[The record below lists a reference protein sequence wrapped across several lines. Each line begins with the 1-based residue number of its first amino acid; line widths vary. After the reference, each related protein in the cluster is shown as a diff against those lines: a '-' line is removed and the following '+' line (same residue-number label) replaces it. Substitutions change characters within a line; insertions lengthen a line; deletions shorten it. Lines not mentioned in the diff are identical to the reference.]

1 MLAVKARPLLL
12 WFVSI
17 DNNHC
22 MYHCVLL
29 PPKRQQHRSNILF
42 RATGVVWTNWHTT
55 VTILMLVFAVSGC
68 NRSNPY
74 LTASPSGFLLPN
86 SVPNM
91 ASPQLPAQL
100 AELERR
106 AKLLDDNNR
115 QLTTQLAQSQQQMQ
129 LFKERSDLMQRQLQD
144 VNNQLQQSRVASAQS
159 SQQFR
164 GLADRV
170 QAEQSLLERRGGAK
184 LTANTSSK
192 IGSEPL
198 RDLGYPVE
206 SEGSV
211 VRLRVPADQ
220 LFQPGTS
227 QLTPSASG
235 ILDRISEAFKRSYSR
250 QRIAI
255 EGHTDNAP
263 LYGGTFSTNHQL
275 AAAQSNT
282 VLEHFTRRNQ
292 LPTSQLFTLAHGDN
306 YPIADNQSPANRANN
321 RRIEF
326 VIYPETF

>member
-1 MLAVKARPLLL
+1 MKTIA
-12 WFVSI
+12 I
-17 DNNHC
+17 
-22 MYHCVLL
+22 VLGL
-29 PPKRQQHRSNILF
+29 
-42 RATGVVWTNWHTT
+42 VW
-55 VTILMLVFAVSGC
+55 MVSGC

-74 LTASPSGFLLPN
+74 LTASPSGFL
-86 SVPNM
+86 VPNVVPNI
-91 ASPQLPAQL
+91 ASPQVPAQL

-106 AKLLDDNNR
+106 SKLLDDNNR

-170 QAEQSLLERRGGAK
+170 QVEQSLQERRGGAK

-198 RDLGYPVE
+198 RDLGYAVE
-206 SEGSV
+206 NDRGV

-235 ILDRISEAFKRSYSR
+235 ILDRI
-250 QRIAI
+250 
-255 EGHTDNAP
+255 
-263 LYGGTFSTNHQL
+263 
-275 AAAQSNT
+275 
-282 VLEHFTRRNQ
+282 
-292 LPTSQLFTLAHGDN
+292 
-306 YPIADNQSPANRANN
+306 
-321 RRIEF
+321 
-326 VIYPETF
+326 

>member
-1 MLAVKARPLLL
+1 MKAAAIAI
-12 WFVSI
+12 V
-17 DNNHC
+17 
-22 MYHCVLL
+22 
-29 PPKRQQHRSNILF
+29 
-42 RATGVVWTNWHTT
+42 
-55 VTILMLVFAVSGC
+55 LVFAVSGC

-74 LTASPSGFLLPN
+74 LTASPSGFLVPN
-86 SVPNM
+86 VAPNM
-91 ASPQLPAQL
+91 ASPQVPAQL

-159 SQQFR
+159 SQQLR

-170 QAEQSLLERRGGAK
+170 QVEQSLQERRGGAK

-192 IGSEPL
+192 VGSEPL
-198 RDLGYPVE
+198 RDLGYAVE
-206 SEGSV
+206 SDRGV

-235 ILDRISEAFKRSYSR
+235 ILDRISDSFKRNYAK

-255 EGHTDNAP
+255 EAHTDNAP
-263 LYGGTFSTNHQL
+263 LYGGSFSTNHQL
-275 AAAQSNT
+275 AAAQSNA
-282 VLEHFTRRNQ
+282 VLDHFTRRNQ
-292 LPTSQLFTLAHGDN
+292 MPISQLFTLNHGDN
-306 YPIADNQSPANRANN
+306 YPIADNQSPANRASN

-326 VIYPETF
+326 VIYAETF

>member
-1 MLAVKARPLLL
+1 MSSYVSFHSPLYPLRSSTTFQSSGVARTNSKTLLL
-12 WFVSI
+12 MIF
-17 DNNHC
+17 
-22 MYHCVLL
+22 LL
-29 PPKRQQHRSNILF
+29 LLF
-42 RATGVVWTNWHTT
+42 T
-55 VTILMLVFAVSGC
+55 FFGC

-74 LTASPSGFLLPN
+74 LTAAPSGFFVSN
-86 SVPNM
+86 SAPGL

-129 LFKERSDLMQRQLQD
+129 LFKERADLVQRQLQD

-159 SQQFR
+159 NQQFR
-164 GLADRV
+164 GLADRAQV
-170 QAEQSLLERRGGAK
+170 EQSLQDRRGGAR
-184 LTANTSSK
+184 LTANTSNK

-198 RDLGYPVE
+198 RELGYAVE
-206 SEGSV
+206 NDGGV
-211 VRLRVPADQ
+211 IRLRVPADQ
-220 LFQPGTS
+220 LFQPGTA

-235 ILDRISEAFKRSYSR
+235 ILDRISETLKRSYTR

-255 EGHTDNAP
+255 EGHTDNSP

-275 AAAQSNT
+275 AAAQSNA

-292 LPTSQLFTLAHGDN
+292 MPISQLFTLNHGDN
-306 YPIADNQSPANRANN
+306 YPIADNQSPANRATN

-326 VIYPETF
+326 VIYSETF

>member
-1 MLAVKARPLLL
+1 MHDYPFVQLNPLT
-12 WFVSI
+12 
-17 DNNHC
+17 
-22 MYHCVLL
+22 
-29 PPKRQQHRSNILF
+29 KRRNIRF
-42 RATGVVWTNWHTT
+42 WTNSSARIKTKGAAFFF
-55 VTILMLVFAVSGC
+55 VLVFMVSGC

-74 LTASPSGFLLPN
+74 LTASPSGFL
-86 SVPNM
+86 VPNVAPSI
-91 ASPQLPAQL
+91 ASPQVPAQL

-170 QAEQSLLERRGGAK
+170 QVEQSFQERRGGAK

-198 RDLGYPVE
+198 RDLGYAVE
-206 SEGSV
+206 NEGGV
-211 VRLRVPADQ
+211 IRLRVPADQ

-235 ILDRISEAFKRSYSR
+235 ILDRISDTFKRNYTR

-255 EGHTDNAP
+255 EGHTDNSP
-263 LYGGTFSTNHQL
+263 LYGGSFSTNHQL
-275 AAAQSNT
+275 AAAQSNA
-282 VLEHFTRRNQ
+282 VLDHLTRRNQ
-292 LPTSQLFTLAHGDN
+292 MPISQLFTLNHGDN
-306 YPIADNQSPANRANN
+306 YPIADNQSPANRATN

-326 VIYPETF
+326 VLYAETF